1 MTTLAT
7 RVRQLA
13 DLEGFDIE
21 VLDAAGNTADLKTN
35 GLPRYNF
42 ERKARGSTTVADWK
56 QTRFGQTYSH
66 YSCRVLNADGSE
78 AHGNTRLETVRASY
92 EE

>member
-7 RVRQLA
+7 RTREIA

-21 VLDAAGNTADLKTN
+21 VLSGGQTVDLKTN

-42 ERKARGSTTVADWK
+42 DKKVKSDMTVAEWK
-56 QTRFGQTYSH
+56 TRRFYPGYPG
-66 YSCRVLNADGSE
+66 YECRVLYGDGSE
-78 AHGNTRLETVRASY
+78 ANGNAKLATVRASY